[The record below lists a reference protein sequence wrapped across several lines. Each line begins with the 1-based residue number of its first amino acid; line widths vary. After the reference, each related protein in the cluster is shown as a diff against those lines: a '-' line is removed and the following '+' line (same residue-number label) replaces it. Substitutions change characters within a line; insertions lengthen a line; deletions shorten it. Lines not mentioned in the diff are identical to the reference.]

1 MCIFH
6 GAKKMPLLRLQQ
18 LRFIKYPEQD
28 YLDCLI
34 ADLQIEAESVQ
45 ARELISIFI
54 GGGTPSL
61 FSAKSLAIL
70 LQAVAKKFHFN
81 KDIEVT
87 LEVNPASADKEKFPI
102 FSTQALIG
110 SPLESRV
117 STTQAWVIL
126 DASIPV

>member
-1 MCIFH
+1 MQYPPMSLYVHIPWCE
-6 GAKKMPLLRLQQ
+6 KKCPYCD
-18 LRFIKYPEQD
+18 FNSYASSNIPEQD

-45 ARELISIFI
+45 ARELRSIFI

-87 LEVNPASADKEKFPI
+87 LEVNPASADKRKF
-102 FSTQALIG
+102 
-110 SPLESRV
+110 
-117 STTQAWVIL
+117 L
-126 DASIPV
+126 DFTKS